1 MSDFDKESID
11 TLIKSDIKIGWYGDE
26 ELLEKGRET
35 QYSIAYI
42 VGSITNDHTLGERP
56 RTFKLENDDYSVI
69 VQDNEK
75 SRIWDKKTNDLI
87 FSQSSFHSVHI
98 DKTNDQDRDF
108 IRQVALISRKQLE
121 DNFDRQQESIKNKRK
136 EIMKTGKIETDFE
149 IEKQLELDHF
159 PLIKE
164 MGDDSRDSVNYI
176 VNSLVN
182 DPDRKNLKVE
192 NNDYSIIVQN
202 TGEARVWNKNTNDL
216 IYSQDRNCHTQIDKL
231 NDREKDFLR
240 KLGAISMDE
249 TMKKMS
255 DKREAIQSQQKTQPN
270 DQTRA
275 DTRQSGRKG
284 R

>member
-149 IEKQLELDHF
+149 IEKQLELEHF

>member
-149 IEKQLELDHF
+149 IEKQLELEHF

-176 VNSLVN
+176 VSSLVN

-202 TGEARVWNKNTNDL
+202 TGEARVWNKDTNDL
-216 IYSQDRNCHTQIDKL
+216 IYSQDRNCHTQIDRL